1 MPTCALTTEFVAS
14 LPGLVPA
21 SGAVTFSDTEI
32 RGFLLELRTSG
43 GATFYFRYRDAL
55 GKLRFQNL
63 GRVDEVSVSDARAK
77 AHKMLMM
84 VTEGGDP
91 KLESHR
97 FRDVPTFG
105 DFVAERYLPY
115 AKTRKR
121 SWETDAIMLRC
132 HLLPVFAEFRMNRIT
147 RSDVVA
153 FHHGILD
160 KGYAAGTCNRM
171 IVLMKFIY
179 NCAIRWDILP
189 TTGNP
194 CVGVEPFEDN
204 GARERYLTQEEVG
217 RLFDELDT
225 NRNVQVGQVIRLLL
239 YTGARKREVLDA
251 RWDEIDFNRRLL
263 TVPAARSKSKKPRHI
278 PLSDAAMELLLS
290 LPRQEDIPWVFF
302 NPKMKK
308 PPVSIFCAWDSIRK
322 KVGLP
327 EVRLHD
333 LRHSYASFL
342 VNAGRSLYEVQKLLG
357 HHDPKVTMRY
367 AHLSPGAML
376 EAVNIVGNVVAG
388 ARVSRVAV
396 AANEAV
402 VAVATA

>member
-1 MPTCALTTEFVAS
+1 MPAQALSTEFLAT
-14 LPGLVPA
+14 LPGCEPA
-21 SGAVTFSDTEI
+21 SGTVCYFDTEI
-32 RGFLLELRTSG
+32 KGFLLEHRTSG
-43 GATFYFRYRDAL
+43 GATFYFRYRDAA
-55 GKLRFQNL
+55 GKVRMNNI
-63 GRVDEVSVSDARAK
+63 GRVDEIALADARAK
-77 AHKMLMM
+77 AHLMRQM
-84 VTEGGDP
+84 VAEGGDP

-105 DFVAERYLPY
+105 EFVAERYLPY

-121 SWETDAIMLRC
+121 SWETDEIMLRR

-147 RSDVVA
+147 QQDVVS
-153 FHHGILD
+153 FHHAIQA

-179 NCAIRWDILP
+179 NCAIRWSCLP
-189 TTGNP
+189 PKMNP
-194 CVGVEPFEDN
+194 CQGVEAFEDN
-204 GARERYLTQEEVG
+204 GARERYLTQEEVQ

-239 YTGARKREVLDA
+239 YTGARKREILDA

-263 TVPAARSKSKKPRHI
+263 MIPAARSKSKKVHYI
-278 PLSDAAMELLLS
+278 PLSDAAVELLQS
-290 LPRQEDIPWVFF
+290 LPRQGDIPWVFF
-302 NPKMKK
+302 NPKTKK
-308 PPVSIFCAWDSIRK
+308 PPVSIFYAWDSIRK
-322 KVGLP
+322 KVGLG

-367 AHLSPGAML
+367 AHLSPQSML
-376 EAVNIVGNVVAG
+376 EAVNIVGNVVGRRAV
-388 ARVSRVAV
+388 VSQVAV
-396 AANEAV
+396 V
-402 VAVATA
+402 V

>member
-1 MPTCALTTEFVAS
+1 MPAQALSAEFMAT
-14 LPGLVPA
+14 LPCREPA
-21 SGAVTFSDTEI
+21 SGAVSYFDTEI
-32 RGFLLELRTSG
+32 KGFLLEHRASG
-43 GATFYFRYRDAL
+43 GMTYYFRYRDASA
-55 GKLRFQNL
+55 KVRMHRV
-63 GRVDEVSVSDARAK
+63 GRADEVSLADARAK
-77 AHKMLMM
+77 AHKMRQM
-84 VTEGGDP
+84 VAEGGDP

-97 FRDVPTFG
+97 FRDVPSFG
-105 DFVAERYLPY
+105 TFVAERYLPY

-121 SWETDAIMLRC
+121 SWKTDEIMLRN
-132 HLLPVFAEFRMNRIT
+132 HLLPVFAELRMNRVT

-153 FHHGILD
+153 FHHAVKE

-171 IVLMKFIY
+171 LVLMRFIY

-204 GARERYLTQEEVG
+204 GARERYLSQEEVG

-263 TVPAARSKSKKPRHI
+263 TVPAARSKSKKPRYI
-278 PLSDAAMELLLS
+278 PLSDAAIELLRS
-290 LPRQEDIPWVFF
+290 LPRREDIPWVFF
-302 NPKMKK
+302 NPRTKK

-322 KVGLP
+322 KVGLA

-357 HHDPKVTMRY
+357 HYDPKVTMRY
-367 AHLSPGAML
+367 AHLSPGALL
-376 EAVNIVGNVVAG
+376 EAVNVVGELVGRRAGVVKCGVRVVVVA
-388 ARVSRVAV
+388 
-396 AANEAV
+396 
-402 VAVATA
+402 